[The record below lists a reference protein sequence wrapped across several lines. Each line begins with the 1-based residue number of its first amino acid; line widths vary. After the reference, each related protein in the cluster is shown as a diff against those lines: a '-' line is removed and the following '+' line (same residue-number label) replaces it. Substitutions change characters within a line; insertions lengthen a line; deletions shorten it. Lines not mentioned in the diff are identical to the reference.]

1 MKILIVYASRHGATE
16 GIAVRIA
23 DTLERHGLEVTL
35 RRAAEPDDIAEFDA
49 FVIGSAAYM
58 GHWDRDVAAFARRHA
73 PFLSTRPV
81 WLYSSGPVGS
91 DRYDAKGRDQL
102 EASRPREFDELTAS
116 IRPRE
121 EKVFFGAYDPGREG
135 ATLAERLVMKVPA
148 IREAMPIGDF
158 RDWPAI
164 EAWAEGIARELGSLP
179 VSTPTP
185 A

>member
-1 MKILIVYASRHGATE
+1 MKILVVYASRHGATE

-35 RRAAEPDDIAEFDA
+35 QGAGEPDDIAEFDA

-58 GHWDRDVAAFARRHA
+58 GHWDREVAAFARRHA
-73 PFLSTRPV
+73 TFLATRPV
-81 WLYSSGPVGS
+81 WLFSSGPVGK

-102 EASRPREFDELTAS
+102 EAARPREFAELAAS
-116 IRPRE
+116 IQPRE

-135 ATLAERLVMKVPA
+135 GTLAERLVMKVPA

-158 RDWPAI
+158 RDWSAI
-164 EAWAEGIARELGSLP
+164 EAWADDIARQLATTRE
-179 VSTPTP
+179 VVP

>member
-1 MKILIVYASRHGATE
+1 MKILVVYASRHGATE

-23 DTLERHGLEVTL
+23 DTLDRHGLEVTL
-35 RRAAEPDDIAEFDA
+35 RGAGEPDDITEFDA

-58 GHWDRDVAAFARRHA
+58 GRWDRDVASFARRHA
-73 PFLSTRPV
+73 TFLATRPV
-81 WLYSSGPVGS
+81 WLFSSGPVGR

-102 EASRPREFDELTAS
+102 EASRPREFFELAAS
-116 IRPRE
+116 IKPRD

-135 ATLAERLVMKVPA
+135 GTLAERLVMKVPA

-164 EAWAEGIARELGSLP
+164 QAWADDIARELEA
-179 VSTPTP
+179 VEP
-185 A
+185 AAPA